1 MSFFSNEKNVPV
13 GTIPGLVKGKQ
24 HLPSSF
30 DPAPPSYYI
39 PKIEKNKILDASESS
54 NGSGPADYSNY
65 YTSEGVKAGK
75 IYIRSVKTKYTVAFP
90 AMLDSFTDTFS
101 PSFKT
106 ENQYGRTDA
115 VQNFSNTTRTI
126 SLSFR
131 VVAYDEEHARKNLHT
146 ISALVQFLYP
156 IYEEETTC
164 KAMIIRE
171 TPMLRVR
178 LANMIQRTGRPG
190 GIYEKD
196 GLLTVPTDLSFAPN
210 LEAGVFFSEDG
221 SYIYPKEFKVTMSFS
236 VLHEESLGWIKTTD
250 SIIHWMGKLNSS
262 GNVGSNSVDFPWGND
277 PIKATATPPVSAT
290 AAAATTTGEAA
301 AGTAATTILIA

>member
-13 GTIPGLVKGKQ
+13 GIIPGLTNEKQ

-30 DPAPPSYYI
+30 DPALPSYYI
-39 PKIEKNKILDASESS
+39 PKIGKNKILDASESS

-75 IYIRSVKTKYTVAFP
+75 IYIRSVKTEYTVAFP

-101 PSFKT
+101 PSFKA

-178 LANMIQRTGRPG
+178 LANMIQRTGRPD

-221 SYIYPKEFKVTMSFS
+221 SCIYPKEFKVTMSFS
-236 VLHEESLGWIKTTD
+236 VLHEESLGWIKATD
-250 SIIHWMGKLNSS
+250 SKIHWMGKLNSS

-277 PIKATATPPVSAT
+277 PIKATTTPPVSAT
-290 AAAATTTGEAA
+290 TAAANANGEAA
-301 AGTAATTILIA
+301 AQQATTTIPIA